1 MMDLMGGFM
10 ADMKAGPA
18 WVYNWVMF
26 MGFMFMLSIPFSFKN
41 KQARLILGATLIF
54 APIIMMVLYAKFGY
68 ERILGLGHI
77 IAWIPALYCLL
88 NDRKDWRAGETLVG
102 KWLVATVAVMLISLV
117 FDVSDVARYW
127 MGERG

>member
-1 MMDLMGGFM
+1 MMDLIGGFM

-18 WVYNWVMF
+18 WVYTWVMF

-41 KQARLILGATLIF
+41 KQARLVLLATLIL
-54 APIIMMVLYAKFGY
+54 APIIMMALYARFSY

-77 IAWIPALYCLL
+77 LAWTPILYILL
-88 NDRKDWRAGETLVG
+88 KDRKNWNVKDSLVG
-102 KWLVATVAVMLISLV
+102 KWLTLTVIVMLISLV
-117 FDVSDVARYW
+117 FDGSDVARYV